1 MYAAAD
7 VVLPQSPG
15 CKPLSHCEQ
24 PFPQNR
30 SNRMLHTL
38 SIFVSVIY
46 PLLCCSGN
54 DILPEPLKL
63 RVRQRITITIW
74 NNILRS
80 RICLCFSQAV
90 CQADGRGMFLSAAF
104 VFNSS
109 RMTGRLLS
117 VCHALR
123 TVRYGVS
130 VSRYTESHCRARISS
145 LRSPAY
151 RPSIT
156 NTYGGSP

>member
-15 CKPLSHCEQ
+15 CKPLSHYER

-38 SIFVSVIY
+38 SIFISVIY

-63 RVRQRITITIW
+63 RVRQRIAITIW

-80 RICLCFSQAV
+80 GICLCFSQAV
-90 CQADGRGMFLSAAF
+90 CQADGEGNVSLRRLCFQF
-104 VFNSS
+104 I

-130 VSRYTESHCRARISS
+130 VSKYTESHCRARISS
-145 LRSPAY
+145 LRNPAY

>member
-1 MYAAAD
+1 MPE
-7 VVLPQSPG
+7 LMG
-15 CKPLSHCEQ
+15 CYLKVQAVNHFSVMSDLFSQDGCDSMLYS
-24 PFPQNR
+24 FP
-30 SNRMLHTL
+30 
-38 SIFVSVIY
+38 IFVSVIN

-54 DILPEPLKL
+54 YILPEPLEL
-63 RVRQRITITIW
+63 RVGQRIAITIW

-80 RICLCFSQAV
+80 GFAFASLRQSAKQI
-90 CQADGRGMFLSAAF
+90 GRGIFLSSAF

-145 LRSPAY
+145 LRKPAY